1 MFFPLALVWLAPGLL
16 VLGIYHMRHETESLD
31 RPVSRLLL
39 VVGLVVYQIVKILF
53 MPAILSYVPFSA
65 WLDIGDIAGRILQII
80 TPVLIFGAG
89 IVVAEIVRRRR
100 ETVSTALYY
109 LAIGGVDALLTLLV
123 YGVNFSGV
131 F

>member
-1 MFFPLALVWLAPGLL
+1 
-16 VLGIYHMRHETESLD
+16 
-31 RPVSRLLL
+31 
-39 VVGLVVYQIVKILF
+39 
-53 MPAILSYVPFSA
+53 SA